1 MSGENYHFSPDGCR
15 EKRSSGKF
23 TGVMFGRD
31 MIEVNG
37 VMQTGLFGMKNGDLT
52 FSIDAQ
58 TGDAFFGG
66 TVLVRKDA
74 KNYVTMNTRIRMIGD

>member
-1 MSGENYHFSPDGCR
+1 MEREQNRCRRELIISPRMVAGKK
-15 EKRSSGKF
+15 ESSGKF

-58 TGDAFFGG
+58 TGDAFSVELSLFEKM
-66 TVLVRKDA
+66 L
-74 KNYVTMNTRIRMIGD
+74 RIM

>member
-1 MSGENYHFSPDGCR
+1 MVAGKKE
-15 EKRSSGKF
+15 SSGKF

-31 MIEVNG
+31 MIEVDG